1 MPITYAVER
10 ATDIIEEIKPLLQEH
25 YEEIARHQDK
35 IKLNP
40 NYDTYRSM
48 DEAGLLHVITVR
60 DDGVLVGYFICVVMP
75 NLHYQDC
82 LCAVNDILFVGK
94 PYRKGL
100 LAFKMLKYAEKTLR
114 ERGVDKVLINMK
126 LAHDFG
132 PLLERLG
139 YVEIERVFEK
149 MFI

>member
-1 MPITYAVER
+1 MSIEYAVER
-10 ATDIIEEIKPLLQEH
+10 ATDLIDEIKPLLQEH
-25 YEEIARHQDK
+25 YEEIARHKDK

-40 NYDTYRSM
+40 NYDLYRIM
-48 DEAGLLHVITVR
+48 DEQGLIHVVTVR
-60 DDGVLVGYFICVVMP
+60 DDGVLVGYFICMVMP

-82 LCAVNDILFVGK
+82 VMAVNDILFVGK
-94 PYRKGL
+94 SYRKGS
-100 LAFKMLKYAEKTLR
+100 LAMKMLKYAEKTLR

-132 PLLERLG
+132 VLLKRMG
-139 YVEIERVFEK
+139 YIEIERVYEK